1 MELEKLSQAPISM
14 KLVATALFCIIGL
27 IYVTLLFNIFIDTEM
42 KPSVIAEAYGGME
55 YMEISYHAHT
65 YLPYYALFLFAV
77 PVVIFMFTSYRE
89 NIKCFFAVF
98 PFIVIVVDIASMYL
112 IPYVWTGFAWILW
125 LAGTCLGLMF
135 FTLFVLTMYDLWLR
149 KA

>member
-1 MELEKLSQAPISM
+1 MELRKLSQAPISM
-14 KLVATALFCIIGL
+14 KLVATVLFCIIGL
-27 IYVTLLFNIFIDTEM
+27 IYVTLLINIFIDSEM

-55 YMEISYHAHT
+55 YMELSYHAHN

-98 PFIVIVVDIASMYL
+98 PFIVIVVDIASMFL

-149 KA
+149 RA